1 VSRFAVEYTP
11 EAILQIRKLDGSG
24 RKILKAW
31 IEKNLVNCED
41 PRANGKALTGDKRG
55 YWRYRVGNYR
65 ILALIIDDRLVIQ
78 IFKVGHRRSVYR
90 K

>member
-1 VSRFAVEYTP
+1 MSRFAVEYTP
-11 EAILQIRKLDGSG
+11 EAIRQIRKLDGSE

-78 IFKVGHRRSVYR
+78 IFKVGHCRSVCR

>member
-1 VSRFAVEYTP
+1 MSRFAVEYTP
-11 EAILQIRKLDGSG
+11 EAIRQIRKLDGSE

-41 PRANGKALTGDKRG
+41 PRANGKALTEDKRG

>member
-1 VSRFAVEYTP
+1 MSRFAVEYTP
-11 EAILQIRKLDGSG
+11 EAIRQIRKLDGSE

-41 PRANGKALTGDKRG
+41 PRANGKTLTGDKRG

-65 ILALIIDDRLVIQ
+65 ILALIIDDRLVVQ